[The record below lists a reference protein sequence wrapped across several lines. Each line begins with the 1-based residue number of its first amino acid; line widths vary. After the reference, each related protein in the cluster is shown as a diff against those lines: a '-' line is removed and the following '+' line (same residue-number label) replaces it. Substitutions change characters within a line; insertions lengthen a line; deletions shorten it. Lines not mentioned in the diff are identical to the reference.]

1 MTAAP
6 EGAGRILVVEDD
18 PSTRRFVVRAL
29 QQGGFDVVDVGA
41 VMPALE
47 LLASGDRID
56 ALLADIGLPGQ
67 SGFDLV
73 DQVKQNRPHLPIA
86 LMTADASTDV
96 AVRALR
102 SKVDDFLAK
111 PIAPDQLVQQVRT
124 LVELGRRHA
133 ASVERV
139 LAVGAHPDDVEI
151 GVGGILLAHH
161 AAGDQVTVMTLSH
174 GSQGGD
180 REERAGEA
188 ARAAH
193 LLGAD
198 LELCDLEDTHISESN
213 PTVGLIEAVV
223 ARIEPTIVY
232 VHTIN
237 DLHQDH
243 RNVNRATMV
252 AARRVPSLYCYE
264 SPSTT
269 VDFRP
274 ARFVSIEGHLDAKLG
289 AIDAYASQVAVRA
302 YLEEELVRAT
312 SRYWGRYGGARYCE
326 PLEVVRER
334 SSGAAHGGGAA
345 VGLPAAAPM
354 AAEVAGA

>member
-1 MTAAP
+1 MTGGPAA
-6 EGAGRILVVEDD
+6 RILVVEDD
-18 PSTRRFVVRAL
+18 PATRRFVVRAL
-29 QQGGFDVVDVGA
+29 EHGGFEVTDVGA
-41 VMPALE
+41 VPPALD
-47 LLASGDRID
+47 LLAAGEHVDV
-56 ALLADIGLPGQ
+56 LLADIGLPGA

-73 DQVKQNRPHLPIA
+73 DQVKASWPKLPIA

-111 PIAPDQLVQQVRT
+111 PIAPDQLLDQVRT

-133 ASVERV
+133 AAAERV

-151 GVGGILLAHH
+151 GVGGILLAHR
-161 AAGDQVTVMTLSH
+161 AAGDHVTVMTMSH

-180 REERAGEA
+180 RAERAAEAQEA
-188 ARAAH
+188 AR
-193 LLGAD
+193 LLGAR
-198 LELCDLEDTHISESN
+198 LELRDLEDTHISESN
-213 PTVGLIEAVV
+213 PTVGLVEEVV
-223 ARIEPTIVY
+223 AEVQPGVVY
-232 VHTIN
+232 VHTVN

-243 RNVNRATMV
+243 RNVHRATMV

-274 ARFVSIEGHLDAKLG
+274 ARFVSIEPHLDGKVEVIG
-289 AIDAYASQVAVRA
+289 AYASQVAVRA

-312 SRYWGRYGGARYCE
+312 SRYWGRFGGARFCE

-334 SSGAAHGGGAA
+334 ASGAHAGPAA
-345 VGLPAAAPM
+345 VAGSMAAPVS
-354 AAEVAGA
+354 EVADA